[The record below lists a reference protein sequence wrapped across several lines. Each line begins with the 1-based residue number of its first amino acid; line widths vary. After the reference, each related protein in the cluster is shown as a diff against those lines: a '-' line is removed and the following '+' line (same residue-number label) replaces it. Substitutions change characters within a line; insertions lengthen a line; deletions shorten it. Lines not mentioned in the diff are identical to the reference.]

1 MNATVLDDEQLDA
14 LLRRAEEP
22 TGSPTARELL
32 NELWAQRLDDTP
44 AEQAALPA
52 AERLGT
58 ELSESEVDVGALVRR
73 VQRIGR
79 VLTEHTL
86 SDGALDLADAQRV
99 QLLAD
104 EAVARAAAALEQAR
118 HRRREAW
125 LAYLTHE
132 LKNPLNTVLNAVWLL
147 REHRDAPNADR
158 FLELAERAVRKLEGT
173 IKEVRAL
180 HRNALSSPPVRDRNL
195 LSGAPPANK

>member
-1 MNATVLDDEQLDA
+1 MNATTLDDTQLDE
-14 LLRRAEEP
+14 LLRRADEP
-22 TGSPTARELL
+22 VGSQAARALL
-32 NELWAQRLDDTP
+32 GELWAQRHGDAP
-44 AEQAALPA
+44 VAQAALPA
-52 AERLGT
+52 AERLGA
-58 ELSESEVDVGALVRR
+58 ELGESEVGVDALVRR
-73 VQRIGR
+73 VQRLGR
-79 VLTEHTL
+79 ALAEYTL

-147 REHRDAPNADR
+147 REHPDAPNAPR
-158 FLELAERAVRKLEGT
+158 FLELAERAVRRLEGT

-180 HRNALSSPPVRDRNL
+180 HRNAQSPPPVRDRNL
-195 LSGAPPANK
+195 IPGAPPPK